1 MTQLDGDGAAGAQQH
16 QGPRRHKCGVCEA
29 CQQTDCGK
37 CSACRDM
44 VKFGGTGRRSVVGFC
59 FSFQLSF
66 LRRAIFFFF
75 STSHASPRPRSTA
88 SRAAS
93 CASVPT
99 WPSRWPKTT
108 TSKPRIPSK
117 RCVSLELELVLL
129 PSFFFVNRQI
139 EIDVE
144 ANRVKHKAKRHAYK
158 IEWSGQPLKVC
169 TSIVNSHTCDCDVV
183 A

>member
-75 STSHASPRPRSTA
+75 YIACVSTSAFHSKQSCVLRKCPNMAVQVAEDDDIEAEDPIETVRL
-88 SRAAS
+88 SR
-93 CASVPT
+93 T
-99 WPSRWPKTT
+99 RTRT
-108 TSKPRIPSK
+108 LT
-117 RCVSLELELVLL
+117 
-129 PSFFFVNRQI
+129 
-139 EIDVE
+139 
-144 ANRVKHKAKRHAYK
+144 
-158 IEWSGQPLKVC
+158 
-169 TSIVNSHTCDCDVV
+169 
-183 A
+183 